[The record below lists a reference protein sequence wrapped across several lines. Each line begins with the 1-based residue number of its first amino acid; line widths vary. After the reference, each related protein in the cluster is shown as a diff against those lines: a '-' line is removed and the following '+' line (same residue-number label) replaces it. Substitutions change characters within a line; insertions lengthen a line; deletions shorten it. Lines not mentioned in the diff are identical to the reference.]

1 MFVQR
6 KYFVFLRKLKKQHT
20 YQPIQI
26 LQIFVTLSMECYV
39 GWRKTKIKQKK
50 PAPGKLWKKFS
61 EVKPIKVVTFVW
73 MVWKKPAGEIVL
85 SKTAWLEFLHTDRH
99 TNKYTEGSFFSL
111 PVFMAAFETRAR
123 NFAWE
128 INTII
133 NWLTGLT

>member
-61 EVKPIKVVTFVW
+61 EVKSIKVVTFVW
-73 MVWKKPAGEIVL
+73 MVWRKPAGEIVL
-85 SKTAWLEFLHTDRH
+85 SKTAWLEFLHTD
-99 TNKYTEGSFFSL
+99 
-111 PVFMAAFETRAR
+111 TR
-123 NFAWE
+123 
-128 INTII
+128 INTLKEAFFLYQSL
-133 NWLTGLT
+133 WLLLKPGPETLLEKLTLSSIGLRD